1 MILQVVKS
9 GNDKILYIVKKYRKN
24 GKSTSTT
31 IMKCGKLSELE
42 KEYDDPIAHF
52 KEIAKQMTDEDNE
65 NGNASFIADRLAKR
79 KKINS
84 DKEVLLN
91 GGYLF
96 LRKIYASLHLDYFIK
111 RIAIKYKLKYDLN
124 KILQD
129 LIYTRII
136 YPGSKLSSFEDKDK
150 LIEKGDYE
158 LHDVYRALSVL
169 NEWLDKI
176 QAFVYEQS
184 TKLVKRNTKILY
196 FDCTNFFFEIEKEDE
211 VRKYGAEKNHRPNPI
226 IQMGLFMDGN
236 GIPLAFDLNPG
247 NTNEQITL
255 KPFEEKVLNDFKIS
269 KVIVCTDAGLASYS
283 NREFND
289 RDNRAF
295 IVTQSIKK
303 LEEHLKD
310 WALDTDN
317 FPHSIKENEDRIYYK
332 SRYIKK
338 DMKLDADTPVG
349 KIKMTKEWRLIVTYS
364 GKYARYQKMLR
375 DNQIKRARVL
385 IENPS
390 KFNKVN
396 SQDCKR
402 FIKNIA
408 YDSNGEIITNRAL
421 VFDESIEE
429 EEAKYDGF
437 YAISTN
443 LEGSEKEIVKI
454 NHQRWEIEES
464 FRIMKTD
471 LKSRPVYVS
480 LEEHI
485 SSHFLTCFLALLF
498 VRIIEKKLNGKY
510 TTNKII
516 ETLRS
521 INYVDVEAGYISA
534 FKGSEIIDALVKEF
548 KIECDYNTYTVE
560 QMRKILHQSKM
571 EDFATRI

>member
-1 MILQVVKS
+1 MVLQVVKS
-9 GNDKILYIVKKYRKN
+9 GNDKLLYIVKKYRKN

-42 KEYDDPIAHF
+42 KQYDDPIAYF
-52 KEIAKQMTDEDNE
+52 TNKAKEMTEEENKLGNTSFVSFMKRKQIDGGKEI
-65 NGNASFIADRLAKR
+65 
-79 KKINS
+79 
-84 DKEVLLN
+84 LLN

-96 LRKIYASLHLDYFIK
+96 LRKIYSSLHLDYFVK
-111 RIAIKYKLKYDLN
+111 RIAKEYKLQYDLN

-136 YPGSKLSSFEDKDK
+136 FPGSKLSSFEDKNK

-158 LHDVYRALSVL
+158 LHDVYRALGVL

-176 QAFVYEQS
+176 QAFVYSQS
-184 TKLVKRNTKILY
+184 TKLVKRNTNILY

-211 VRKYGAEKNHRPNPI
+211 FRKYGASKEHRPNPI
-226 IQMGLFMDGN
+226 VQMGLFMDGN

-255 KPFEEKVLNDFKIS
+255 RPFEEQVIKDFNIS
-269 KVIVCTDAGLASYS
+269 KLVVCTDAGLASYS
-283 NREFND
+283 NRDFND
-289 RDNRAF
+289 RENRAF

-303 LEEHLKD
+303 LESYLKD

-317 FPHSIKENEDRIYYK
+317 FPKSIKDNEEKIFYK

-338 DMKLDADTPVG
+338 EMKLDTDTPLG
-349 KIKMTKEWRLIVTYS
+349 KVKMGKEWRLIVTYS
-364 GKYARYQKMLR
+364 SKYAKYQKTLR
-375 DNQIKRARVL
+375 DNQIKRAKAL
-385 IENPS
+385 IDNPS

-408 YDSNGEIITNRAL
+408 YDSNGEIVSNKVL
-421 VFDESIEE
+421 LFDESVAN

-443 LEGSEKEIVKI
+443 LEGDEREIVKI

-471 LKSRPVYVS
+471 LRSRPVYVS

-485 SSHFLTCFLALLF
+485 SAHFLTCFLALLF
-498 VRIIEKKLNGKY
+498 IRIIEKKMDGKY
-510 TTNKII
+510 TTNAII
-516 ETLRS
+516 EAIRNV
-521 INYVDVEAGYISA
+521 NYVDVEAGYISA
-534 FKGSEIIDALVKEF
+534 FSGNDLITTLSKEF
-548 KIECDYNTYTVE
+548 KIECNYNTFTPE
-560 QMRKILHQSKM
+560 QMRKILHQSKI
-571 EDFATRI
+571 EEFATII

>member
-1 MILQVVKS
+1 MQLQLVKS
-9 GNDKILYIVKKYRKN
+9 GNDKVLYIVKKYRKN

-31 IMKCGKLSELE
+31 IMRCGKLSELE
-42 KEYDDPIAHF
+42 KEYDDPVAF
-52 KEIAKQMTDEDNE
+52 FTNKAKEMTEEENK
-65 NGNASFIADRLAKR
+65 NGNASFISWMER
-79 KKINS
+79 KKMS
-84 DKEVLLN
+84 KDKEVLLN

-111 RIAIKYKLKYDLN
+111 RIAKEYKLQYDLN

-129 LIYTRII
+129 LIHTRII
-136 YPGSKLSSFEDKDK
+136 YPGSKLSSFEDKDR
-150 LIEKGDYE
+150 LIEKGDYK
-158 LHDVYRALSVL
+158 LHDIYRALSVL

-176 QAFVYEQS
+176 QAFVYGQS
-184 TKLVKRNTKILY
+184 AKLVKRNTNILY

-211 VRKYGAEKNHRPNPI
+211 FRKYGASKEHRPNPI
-226 IQMGLFMDGN
+226 VQMGLFMDGN

-255 KPFEEKVLNDFKIS
+255 KPFEEQVIKDFNIS
-269 KVIVCTDAGLASYS
+269 KFIICTDAGLASYS
-283 NREFND
+283 NRDFND
-289 RDNRAF
+289 HDNRAF
-295 IVTQSIKK
+295 VVTQSIKK
-303 LEEHLKD
+303 LEGYLKD

-317 FPHSIKENEDRIYYK
+317 FPSSIKDNDEKIYYK
-332 SRYIKK
+332 SRYVKK
-338 DMKLDADTPVG
+338 EMKLDTDTPVG
-349 KIKMTKEWRLIVTYS
+349 KVKMDKEWRLIVTYS
-364 GKYARYQKMLR
+364 GKYAKYQKTLR
-375 DNQIKRARVL
+375 DNQIKRAKAL
-385 IENPS
+385 IDNPS

-408 YDSNGEIITNRAL
+408 YDANGEIITNKAL
-421 VFDESIEE
+421 IFDESIEK

-443 LEGSEKEIVKI
+443 LEGDEKEIVKI
-454 NHQRWEIEES
+454 NYQRWEIEES

-498 VRIIEKKLNGKY
+498 IRIIEKKLEGKF
-510 TTNKII
+510 TTNAII
-516 ETLRS
+516 ESLRN
-521 INYVDVEAGYISA
+521 INYVDVGAGYITA
-534 FKGSEIIDALVKEF
+534 FMGSDVIDALIKEF
-548 KIECDYNTYTVE
+548 KIECDYNTYTPE

-571 EDFATRI
+571 EKFATRI

>member
-1 MILQVVKS
+1 MQLQVVKS
-9 GNDKILYIVKKYRKN
+9 GNDKVLYIVKKYRKN

-31 IMKCGKLSELE
+31 IMRCGKLSELE
-42 KEYDDPIAHF
+42 KEYDDPIAYF
-52 KEIAKQMTDEDNE
+52 TNKAKEMTEE
-65 NGNASFIADRLAKR
+65 EERNGNASFVSLMER
-79 KKINS
+79 KKMS
-84 DKEVLLN
+84 KDKEVLLN

-111 RIAIKYKLKYDLN
+111 RIAKEYKLQYDLN

-136 YPGSKLSSFEDKDK
+136 FPGSKLSSFEDKDK
-150 LIEKGDYE
+150 LIEKGDYG

-176 QAFVYEQS
+176 QAFVYGQS
-184 TKLVKRNTKILY
+184 TKLVKRNTNILY

-211 VRKYGAEKNHRPNPI
+211 FRKYGASKENRPNPI

-255 KPFEEKVLNDFKIS
+255 KPFEEQVIKDFNIS
-269 KVIVCTDAGLASYS
+269 KFVICTDAGLASYS
-283 NREFND
+283 NRDFND
-289 RDNRAF
+289 HDNRAF

-303 LEEHLKD
+303 LEGYLKD
-310 WALDTDN
+310 WALNTEN
-317 FPHSIKENEDRIYYK
+317 FPKSIKDNDEKIYYK

-338 DMKLDADTPVG
+338 EMKLDSDTPLG
-349 KIKMTKEWRLIVTYS
+349 KVKMNKEWRLIVTYS
-364 GKYARYQKMLR
+364 EKYAKYQKMLR
-375 DNQIKRARVL
+375 DNQIKRAKAL
-385 IENPS
+385 IDNPS

-408 YDSNGEIITNRAL
+408 YDSNGEIVTNKVL
-421 VFDESIEE
+421 LFDESIEE
-429 EEAKYDGF
+429 EESKYDGF

-443 LEGSEKEIVKI
+443 LEGDEKEIVRI

-485 SSHFLTCFLALLF
+485 SSHFLTCFLSLLF
-498 VRIIEKKLNGKY
+498 IRIIEKKLEGRF
-510 TTNKII
+510 TTNAII

-521 INYVDVEAGYISA
+521 INYVDVDAGYISA
-534 FKGSEIIDALVKEF
+534 FVGSDVIDALVKEF
-548 KIECDYNTYTVE
+548 KIECDYNTYTPE

>member
-1 MILQVVKS
+1 MQLQLVKS
-9 GNDKILYIVKKYRKN
+9 GNDKVLYIVKKYRKN

-31 IMKCGKLSELE
+31 IMRCGKLSELE
-42 KEYDDPIAHF
+42 KEYDDPVAF
-52 KEIAKQMTDEDNE
+52 FTNKAKEMTEEENK
-65 NGNASFIADRLAKR
+65 NGNASFISWMER
-79 KKINS
+79 KKMS
-84 DKEVLLN
+84 KDKEVLLN

-111 RIAIKYKLKYDLN
+111 RIAKEYKLQYDLN

-136 YPGSKLSSFEDKDK
+136 YPGSKLSSFEDKDR
-150 LIEKGDYE
+150 LIEKGDYK
-158 LHDVYRALSVL
+158 LHDIYRALSVL

-176 QAFVYEQS
+176 QAFVYGQS
-184 TKLVKRNTKILY
+184 AKLVKRNTNILY

-211 VRKYGAEKNHRPNPI
+211 FRKYGASKEHRPNPI
-226 IQMGLFMDGN
+226 VQMGLFMDGN

-255 KPFEEKVLNDFKIS
+255 KPFEEQVIKDFNIS
-269 KVIVCTDAGLASYS
+269 KFIICTDAGLASYS
-283 NREFND
+283 NRDFND
-289 RDNRAF
+289 HDNRAF
-295 IVTQSIKK
+295 VVTQSIKK
-303 LEEHLKD
+303 LEGYLKD

-317 FPHSIKENEDRIYYK
+317 FPSSIKDNDEKIYYK
-332 SRYIKK
+332 SRYVKK
-338 DMKLDADTPVG
+338 EMKLDTDTPVG
-349 KIKMTKEWRLIVTYS
+349 KVKMDKEWRLIVTYS
-364 GKYARYQKMLR
+364 GKYAKYQKTLR
-375 DNQIKRARVL
+375 DNQIKRAKAL
-385 IENPS
+385 IDNPS

-408 YDSNGEIITNRAL
+408 YDANGEIITNKAL
-421 VFDESIEE
+421 IFDESIEK

-443 LEGSEKEIVKI
+443 LEGDEKEIVKI
-454 NHQRWEIEES
+454 NYQRWEIEES

-498 VRIIEKKLNGKY
+498 IRIIEKKLEGKF
-510 TTNKII
+510 TTNAII
-516 ETLRS
+516 ESLRN
-521 INYVDVEAGYISA
+521 INYVDVGAGYITA
-534 FKGSEIIDALVKEF
+534 FMGSDVIDALIKEF
-548 KIECDYNTYTVE
+548 KIECDYNTYTPE

-571 EDFATRI
+571 EKFATRI

>member
-1 MILQVVKS
+1 MILQVTKS
-9 GNDKILYIVKKYRKN
+9 GNDKFLYIVKKYRKN

-31 IMKCGKLSELE
+31 IMRCGKLSELE
-42 KEYDDPIAHF
+42 KEYDDPIAF
-52 KEIAKQMTDEDNE
+52 FTNKAKEMSEE
-65 NGNASFIADRLAKR
+65 EERNGNASFVSLMER
-79 KKINS
+79 KKLNS

-96 LRKIYASLHLDYFIK
+96 LRKIYASLHLDYFVK
-111 RIAIKYKLKYDLN
+111 RIAKEYKLQYDLN

-136 YPGSKLSSFEDKDK
+136 YPGSKLSSFEDKNK

-169 NEWLDKI
+169 NKWLDKI

-184 TKLVKRNTKILY
+184 VKLVKRNTNILY

-211 VRKYGAEKNHRPNPI
+211 FRKYGISKEHRPNPI
-226 IQMGLFMDGN
+226 VQMGLFMDGN

-247 NTNEQITL
+247 NTNEQVTL
-255 KPFEEKVLNDFKIS
+255 RPFEEKVLKDFNIS
-269 KVIVCTDAGLASYS
+269 KLVVCTDAGLASYS

-289 RDNRAF
+289 KKNRAF

-303 LEEHLKD
+303 LEGYLKD
-310 WALDTDN
+310 WALDINN
-317 FPHSIKENEDRIYYK
+317 FPKSIKDDDEKIYYK

-338 DMKLDADTPVG
+338 EMKLETNTPLG
-349 KIKMTKEWRLIVTYS
+349 KVKMDKEWRLVVTYS
-364 GKYARYQKMLR
+364 NKYAKYQKMLR
-375 DNQIKRARVL
+375 ENQIKRAKAL
-385 IENPS
+385 IDNPS

-408 YDSNGEIITNRAL
+408 YDSNGEIVTNKVL
-421 VFDESIEE
+421 IFDDSIEE

-443 LEGSEKEIVKI
+443 LEGDEKEIVKI
-454 NHQRWEIEES
+454 NNQRWEIEES

-471 LKSRPVYVS
+471 LRSRPVYVS
-480 LEEHI
+480 LKEHI
-485 SSHFLTCFLALLF
+485 SAHFLTCFLALLF
-498 VRIIEKKLNGKY
+498 IRIIEKKLAGKY
-510 TTNKII
+510 TTNAII
-516 ETLRS
+516 EILRN

-534 FKGSEIIDALVKEF
+534 FKGSEVLDALIKEF
-548 KIECDYNTYTVE
+548 KIECDYNTYTPE

-571 EDFATRI
+571 EEFATTI